1 MLAPGQLLGGVGG
14 GDAVGLFADG
24 DGAEFAVAAE
34 DGDGVL
40 ARRRAQVEREGNDL
54 ESEEERV
61 LDSLGEDGALRIE
74 AIADAYMTLH
84 YQHRSAWTQ
93 EIDLRPFKEQF

>member
-61 LDSLGEDGALRIE
+61 LDSLGEDDGSGGRERTTVSA
-74 AIADAYMTLH
+74 
-84 YQHRSAWTQ
+84 RS
-93 EIDLRPFKEQF
+93 EQGKGGFFGDSD